1 MTTSWRQSAQVLVE
15 RCVGMEGLWSLIYAA
30 QRGVLRLALDPHLDR
45 DLSLT
50 YAAIDLG
57 EAVGELEWAYPQ
69 LPARS
74 PAVDLGPVSAAR
86 AEECRETLAAL
97 LSRALE
103 VAAGIVCEDR
113 DLGSAEAL
121 AVTRVIHLITSA
133 HDRITGRLP

>member
-1 MTTSWRQSAQVLVE
+1 MLVE
-15 RCVGMEGLWSLIYAA
+15 RCAGMEGLWSLIYAA

-57 EAVGELEWAYPQ
+57 EAIGELEWAYPQ
-69 LPARS
+69 LPATS
-74 PAVDLGPVSAAR
+74 PAVDLGPASADR
-86 AEECRETLAAL
+86 AEECREALAAL

-103 VAAGIVCEDR
+103 VAAGLVR
-113 DLGSAEAL
+113 DHHDLSSADAL
-121 AVTRVIHLITSA
+121 AVARVIHLLTSA

>member
-1 MTTSWRQSAQVLVE
+1 MLVE

-50 YAAIDLG
+50 FAAIDLG
-57 EAVGELEWAYPQ
+57 EAIGELEWAYPQ
-69 LPARS
+69 LPATS
-74 PAVDLGPVSAAR
+74 PAVDLGPASVAR
-86 AEECRETLAAL
+86 VDECREALAAL

-103 VAAGIVCEDR
+103 VAAGIVRDDR
-113 DLGSAEAL
+113 DLGSADAL
-121 AVTRVIHLITSA
+121 AVARVIHLITSA